1 MAYKITELQDL
12 KKYFHN
18 LFDVGIGRFIDTLM
32 TAACAR
38 IIIDI
43 VKFDEWIKKLH
54 GDYER
59 QGKSLADMIFEHYG
73 DEAAALID
81 ELL

>member
-1 MAYKITELQDL
+1 
-12 KKYFHN
+12 
-18 LFDVGIGRFIDTLM
+18 M